1 MFGLSDLQLILCL
14 PGDTLVSSAFNIIA
28 DGQERQR
35 KLCVEMF
42 REGGN
47 PVASRSALP
56 PVFVTAAE
64 RDYYCDDK
72 NKTINALKAEFEELL
87 SLIPE
92 PSVIEWQLK
101 MRSAKRHKDVEEV
114 LQQLRDFKF
123 M

>member
-1 MFGLSDLQLILCL
+1 MFWLSDLQLILCL
-14 PGDTLVSSAFNIIA
+14 PGETLVSSAFNIIA

-35 KLCVEMF
+35 KLCAEMF

-72 NKTINALKAEFEELL
+72 NKTIKALKAEFEELL

-101 MRSAKRHKDVEEV
+101 MRSAKDVEKV
-114 LQQLRDFKF
+114 LQQLRDSKF

>member
-1 MFGLSDLQLILCL
+1 
-14 PGDTLVSSAFNIIA
+14 
-28 DGQERQR
+28 
-35 KLCVEMF
+35 MF

-47 PVASRSALP
+47 PVAGRSALP

-72 NKTINALKAEFEELL
+72 NKTIQALKAEFEELH

-92 PSVIEWQLK
+92 PSVIGWQLK

-123 M
+123 LLNADFSKSTGLLNFFRIVSSFFLLLK